1 MLESDCDTARN
12 GTHGSVTAETA
23 RRTREGNSGV
33 EALSVGEK
41 SYVIGHHKQAE
52 TLHIELAGDVS
63 GQGVTQRDVA
73 DAEIGSIYKVCIGGL
88 GIRVGRVVGDAGQC
102 LM

>member
-1 MLESDCDTARN
+1 MLESDCDTAGN
-12 GTHGSVTAETA
+12 GTHGSVTAEIA

-41 SYVIGHHKQAE
+41 SYVIGHDIQAE

-63 GQGVTQRDVA
+63 GQGITQRNVT
-73 DAEIGSIYKVCIGGL
+73 DAEVRSIDQVCIRSL
-88 GIRVGRVVGDAGQC
+88 
-102 LM
+102 